1 MGHQRSH
8 SSLQPLSPPSRG
20 VRLCHTESS
29 LSSTSTTMTCCRAQG
44 TAQRIQR
51 IILGESRW
59 IYIKFNQKLSIF
71 SQALS
76 LPRGMEDDLASTIKE
91 EAKALS
97 ANAAPDVMTILATAL
112 LRWRLQILVSL
123 QEKDSKGTL
132 RH

>member
-1 MGHQRSH
+1 
-8 SSLQPLSPPSRG
+8 
-20 VRLCHTESS
+20 
-29 LSSTSTTMTCCRAQG
+29 MTCCRAQG